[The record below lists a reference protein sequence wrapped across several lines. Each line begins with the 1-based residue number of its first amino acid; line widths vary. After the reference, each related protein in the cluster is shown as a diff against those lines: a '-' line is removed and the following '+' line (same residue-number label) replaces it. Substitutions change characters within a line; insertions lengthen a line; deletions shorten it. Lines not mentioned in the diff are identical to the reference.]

1 MVISTTTLTTVTMAA
16 TPVSS
21 SFPDKHRSQYLSR
34 DEYIDLRNSQ
44 DKHLN
49 AELAS
54 IRCSVD
60 DVKRELKADIKEVRD
75 NITALK
81 DDFTA
86 LKDDVT
92 ALKDDFTALKDDV
105 TTLRG
110 DFTVQMQYLEAE
122 MSRSQAFTRNNALKN
137 PTLPIRPVVVYR
149 PGRGILEPDSK
160 RFPRNA
166 NDFYSLRDPQTEWHR
181 STLAY
186 LADFYDVQLRGASHF
201 PKEESNSDDSD
212 DDEIILEHP
221 ELVVE
226 KLEDILGLNED
237 KIIKFKERALQTAS
251 RAPSKPIK
259 RSQISWPEAGPIP
272 GPRRQKL
279 ELRVTSGQEAYFYD
293 PERPKSVSSEGF
305 TNAHVG
311 WGTRSTPSSQ
321 RARLQWSPKVAR
333 VSEPPNLEP
342 ERPKSASKSTENES
356 IDTDNDTHVFTNSPE
371 R

>member
-1 MVISTTTLTTVTMAA
+1 MVISTTTLIVTMAA
-16 TPVSS
+16 SPVCSS
-21 SFPDKHRSQYLSR
+21 SPDKYRSQFLSH
-34 DEYIDLRNSQ
+34 DEYIELRNSE
-44 DKHLN
+44 DKHLHD
-49 AELAS
+49 ELAS
-54 IRCSVD
+54 IRCSINN
-60 DVKRELKADIKEVRD
+60 VKRELKADIKELRD
-75 NITALK
+75 N
-81 DDFTA
+81 
-86 LKDDVT
+86 
-92 ALKDDFTALKDDV
+92 V
-105 TTLRG
+105 TTQNQRLGRLE
-110 DFTVQMQYLEAE
+110 DQTQRLEDQTQRLEDQTQRLEDQTQRLEAE
-122 MSRSQAFTRNNALKN
+122 VRQSQAYMRNKGLKN

-149 PGRGILEPDSK
+149 PGHGILEPEPL

-166 NDFYSLRDPQTEWHR
+166 DDFYSLRDPQTDRHR
-181 STLAY
+181 SMLAY
-186 LADFYDVQLRGASHF
+186 LAVFYDVQLRSAGHL
-201 PKEESNSDDSD
+201 PEEESNSDDSD
-212 DDEIILEHP
+212 DDEIVLEHP
-221 ELVVE
+221 DLVVE

-293 PERPKSVSSEGF
+293 PERPKSVSSEGL

-342 ERPKSASKSTENES
+342 ERPKSASKSTEAES

>member
-21 SFPDKHRSQYLSR
+21 FSPDKHRSQYLSR
-34 DEYIDLRNSQ
+34 DEYIELRNSQ
-44 DKHLN
+44 DKHWN

-60 DVKRELKADIKEVRD
+60 DVKQELNDVKRELNDVKRELKADIKEVR
-75 NITALK
+75 
-81 DDFTA
+81 
-86 LKDDVT
+86 
-92 ALKDDFTALKDDV
+92 DDV

-122 MSRSQAFTRNNALKN
+122 IRRSQAFTRNNALKN

-149 PGRGILEPDSK
+149 PGRGILEPDPS

-166 NDFYSLRDPQTEWHR
+166 NDFYSLRDPQTNRHR
-181 STLAY
+181 SMLAY
-186 LADFYDVQLRGASHF
+186 LADFYDVQLRGVSHF

-212 DDEIILEHP
+212 DDEIVLEHP

-293 PERPKSVSSEGF
+293 PERPKS
-305 TNAHVG
+305 
-311 WGTRSTPSSQ
+311 
-321 RARLQWSPKVAR
+321 
-333 VSEPPNLEP
+333 
-342 ERPKSASKSTENES
+342 
-356 IDTDNDTHVFTNSPE
+356 
-371 R
+371 

>member
-1 MVISTTTLTTVTMAA
+1 MAA

-21 SFPDKHRSQYLSR
+21 FSPDKHRSHCLSR

-44 DKHLN
+44 EKHLN

-60 DVKRELKADIKEVRD
+60 DVKRELKADIKE
-75 NITALK
+75 
-81 DDFTA
+81 
-86 LKDDVT
+86 
-92 ALKDDFTALKDDV
+92 
-105 TTLRG
+105 
-110 DFTVQMQYLEAE
+110 MQHLEAE

-149 PGRGILEPDSK
+149 PGRGILEPDSS

-237 KIIKFKERALQTAS
+237 KIIKFKERALQTAL

-293 PERPKSVSSEGF
+293 PERPKRVSSEGL
-305 TNAHVG
+305 TNAH
-311 WGTRSTPSSQ
+311 
-321 RARLQWSPKVAR
+321 
-333 VSEPPNLEP
+333 
-342 ERPKSASKSTENES
+342 
-356 IDTDNDTHVFTNSPE
+356 
-371 R
+371 

>member
-16 TPVSS
+16 SPVR
-21 SFPDKHRSQYLSR
+21 SFSADKHRPQCVSH
-34 DEYIDLRNSQ
+34 DEYIELRNAE

-60 DVKRELKADIKEVRD
+60 DVKRELKADIKVLR
-75 NITALK
+75 
-81 DDFTA
+81 
-86 LKDDVT
+86 
-92 ALKDDFTALKDDV
+92 DDV
-105 TTLRG
+105 TT
-110 DFTVQMQYLEAE
+110 QIQYLEAE
-122 MSRSQAFTRNNALKN
+122 IRRSQAFTRNNALKN

-149 PGRGILEPDSK
+149 PGYGILEPEPS

-166 NDFYSLRDPQTEWHR
+166 NEFYSLRDPQTDRHR
-181 STLAY
+181 SMLAY
-186 LADFYDVQLRGASHF
+186 LAVFYDVQLRSAGHL
-201 PKEESNSDDSD
+201 PEEESNSDDSD

-221 ELVVE
+221 DLVVE

-237 KIIKFKERALQTAS
+237 KITKFKERALQMAS

-259 RSQISWPEAGPIP
+259 RSQISWLEDGPIP
-272 GPRRQKL
+272 DPRRQRL
-279 ELRVTSGQEAYFYD
+279 ELRITAGEEPYFYD
-293 PERPKSVSSEGF
+293 PERPKSVSSEGL

-321 RARLQWSPKVAR
+321 RARLQWSPKLAR
-333 VSEPPNLEP
+333 LSEPSKPEP
-342 ERPKSASKSTENES
+342 ERPKSASKSTEAES
-356 IDTDNDTHVFTNSPE
+356 TDTDNDTHVFTNSPE

>member
-1 MVISTTTLTTVTMAA
+1 MAA

-21 SFPDKHRSQYLSR
+21 SFPDKHRSQYLSH

-60 DVKRELKADIKEVRD
+60 DVKRELKADIKKLR
-75 NITALK
+75 
-81 DDFTA
+81 
-86 LKDDVT
+86 DDV
-92 ALKDDFTALKDDV
+92 
-105 TTLRG
+105 
-110 DFTVQMQYLEAE
+110 TVQMQYLEAE

-212 DDEIILEHP
+212 GDEIILEHP

-279 ELRVTSGQEAYFYD
+279 ELRVTSGQGSKFYQ
-293 PERPKSVSSEGF
+293 SQVSFNGRRQGVWVCDFELLEWRVRF
-305 TNAHVG
+305 HQCCI
-311 WGTRSTPSSQ
+311 Q
-321 RARLQWSPKVAR
+321 RDQKPL
-333 VSEPPNLEP
+333 
-342 ERPKSASKSTENES
+342 
-356 IDTDNDTHVFTNSPE
+356 
-371 R
+371 

>member
-60 DVKRELKADIKEVRD
+60 DVKQELNDVKRELKADIKEVRD
-75 NITALK
+75 NI
-81 DDFTA
+81 
-86 LKDDVT
+86 T

-149 PGRGILEPDSK
+149 PGRGILEPDSS

-181 STLAY
+181 TTLAY

-279 ELRVTSGQEAYFYD
+279 EL
-293 PERPKSVSSEGF
+293 
-305 TNAHVG
+305 
-311 WGTRSTPSSQ
+311 
-321 RARLQWSPKVAR
+321 
-333 VSEPPNLEP
+333 
-342 ERPKSASKSTENES
+342 
-356 IDTDNDTHVFTNSPE
+356 
-371 R
+371 